1 MLSLPCAAWPTSE
14 FTLQNTAT
22 HSIMLSVPLQHI
34 ASCCVYH
41 CNTQHHVECTLCVHD
56 AVFCS
61 VGCTASCWVYLVRHG
76 RRADFT
82 RLRFLLEEALRDIR
96 PDVARQID
104 EDRVDPPRITPV
116 VSRMRLECHTCV
128 PTMSQFD
135 VTYIN
140 EENVRC
146 RVCWNVLQCVL
157 RCVAVWCC
165 GVLYVEMRRSVH
177 CNMCC
182 SVNRRPAYR
191 SALHIIVC
199 CKS

>member
-1 MLSLPCAAWPTSE
+1 MSHIIRICHTSMSHATRFHAATRCNTLHSTPYYPSAFMLTHCN
-14 FTLQNTAT
+14 TLQHT
-22 HSIMLSVPLQHI
+22 
-34 ASCCVYH
+34 ASCCLYLVRHGRPASSHCKTLQHTASCWVYH

-128 PTMSQFD
+128 PTMSQ
-135 VTYIN
+135 I
-140 EENVRC
+140 
-146 RVCWNVLQCVL
+146 
-157 RCVAVWCC
+157 WC
-165 GVLYVEMRRSVH
+165 
-177 CNMCC
+177 
-182 SVNRRPAYR
+182 
-191 SALHIIVC
+191 HIH
-199 CKS
+199 